1 MDLEQKSLSPCVWSS
16 LLFITNAI
24 NAFYN
29 GHKVYSILFALLTI
43 TSVINH
49 MDTTPIKQMADKACV
64 YMIVLNG
71 AYIFFQKNYEPII
84 IGAII
89 ALFISTIILYNIG
102 KITCTMCFH
111 PEDAIKHNYHV
122 LMHFLASLGHHLII
136 FF

>member
-29 GHKVYSILFALLTI
+29 GHVVYSILFVLLTI

-71 AYIFFQKNYEPII
+71 AYIFFQK
-84 IGAII
+84 
-89 ALFISTIILYNIG
+89 
-102 KITCTMCFH
+102 TMNQLLW
-111 PEDAIKHNYHV
+111 AQ
-122 LMHFLASLGHHLII
+122 
-136 FF
+136 